1 MKNLIKKILI
11 ESVSEKEIESDFQE
25 FYNLFE
31 KKYGLNDNYEDILNQ
46 IVLDIKKSPTP
57 KITLTTRGQFCGM
70 SLNDNVILNESIF
83 GYSLHHFI
91 FVLFHEIAHQYQYK
105 KYGKNLLYHLTT
117 GELNDVILDK
127 LIEIEQVADRFGE
140 SMANKYSTMFNIPKS
155 KINKPYSNVEMGK
168 SSYRRLIGKI
178 QDEIK
183 NGNISCVEQMEN
195 FMMEYLIPA
204 QSTYTYTGS
213 SYSDYGRY
221 GSSYGDYD
229 RYGSSYGG
237 YGRYGGY
244 DRYSSYDDYED
255 QYKKDGVFDVIKY
268 TQYLDDLKNSIRHEI
283 DDIVT
288 TAYDTYGSIGLNVV
302 IDMINDEGLIDF
314 HYNFKEET
322 YEKEEDNYDLMSEI
336 FEDFE
341 PVIGEMKKLIKYSL
355 DEFIN
360 EVKIEYGKEFVEE
373 LHKLMEKEGFMYYS
387 L

>member
-1 MKNLIKKILI
+1 MKNLIKNILI
-11 ESVSEKEIESDFQE
+11 EAVSEKEIGSDFQE
-25 FYNLFE
+25 FYDLFE
-31 KKYGLNDNYEDILNQ
+31 KKYGSTTNYKDILNQ
-46 IVLDIKKSPTP
+46 IILDIKKSPTP

-83 GYSLHHFI
+83 NNTLHHFI
-91 FVLFHEIAHQYQYK
+91 FILFHEIAHQYQYK

-117 GELNDVILDK
+117 GELNDATLDK

-140 SMANKYSTMFNIPKS
+140 SIANKYSTMFDIPKS

-183 NGNISCVEQMEN
+183 SGNISCVEQMEN

-221 GSSYGDYD
+221 DGYGSRYGDY
-229 RYGSSYGG
+229 GSRYGG
-237 YGRYGGY
+237 YGS
-244 DRYSSYDDYED
+244 RYSSYDDYED
-255 QYKKDGVFDVIKY
+255 YEDQYKKDDLFDTVKY
-268 TQYLDDLKNSIRHEI
+268 TDYLEDLKNSIRYEI

-288 TAYDTYGSIGLNVV
+288 TAYDTYGSTGLNVV

-341 PVIGEMKKLIKYSL
+341 PVIEEMKKLIKYSL
-355 DEFIN
+355 DEFID
-360 EVKIEYGKEFVEE
+360 EVKVEYGKDSVEE
-373 LHKLMEKEGFMYYS
+373 LHKLMEKEGFRYYS